1 MTKKEIKDVAKGE
14 DSITDESEEDSKEIE
29 EKEVSLEDQVEDLND
44 KLLRAQA
51 EVQNVRRVA
60 SQEVTRAR
68 LFGVESLAREFIS
81 VGDSIQRALESCNE
95 GSSIDNIKEGL
106 ELTLKNFEVALETAG
121 ISPVSPKGEIF
132 DPELH
137 EALTTTNESEKK
149 DNEIVEIHEAGFK
162 YKDLIIKHAKVVV
175 NKK

>member
-81 VGDSIQRALESCNE
+81 VGDSIQRA
-95 GSSIDNIKEGL
+95 
-106 ELTLKNFEVALETAG
+106 
-121 ISPVSPKGEIF
+121 
-132 DPELH
+132 
-137 EALTTTNESEKK
+137 
-149 DNEIVEIHEAGFK
+149 
-162 YKDLIIKHAKVVV
+162 
-175 NKK
+175 